1 MRYLILSF
9 LLGLAAPASSAKPA
23 LEKSPSVVNPSQR
36 KTNQVV
42 ISIFAPPWYDGWM
55 THLSVAREI
64 YANNGIKIIPKMY
77 VPIPEYVADPL
88 VVNVLLD
95 SVSAKDS
102 ITIVYISGL
111 RGLNG
116 ERLAGVFLET
126 SKNQKI
132 ILMDFV
138 SGSTTL
144 AHEIGHYLG
153 LEHTKDP
160 KNVMCDCPRVG
171 IGTFTKE
178 QVAIMKKTINQP
190 KPAPK
195 SP

>member
-9 LLGLAAPASSAKPA
+9 MLGLLAPASSEKKK
-23 LEKSPSVVNPSQR
+23 LEQSPSVVTPVQ
-36 KTNQVV
+36 KEDNQVV
-42 ISIFAPPWYDGWM
+42 ISIFAPPWYDGWVP
-55 THLSVAREI
+55 HLQVAREI
-64 YANNGIKIIPKMY
+64 YAKYDIKIVPKMY

-88 VVNVLLD
+88 VINVLVE
-95 SVSAKDS
+95 SVSAKDG
-102 ITIVYISGL
+102 ITIVYLSGL
-111 RGLNG
+111 RGSKG

-126 SKNQKI
+126 TNNKKI

-160 KNVMCDCPRVG
+160 TNVMCDCTRSG
-171 IGTFTKE
+171 LGSFNE
-178 QVAIMKKTINQP
+178 DQVATMKKAINQP

-195 SP
+195 NP

>member
-1 MRYLILSF
+1 MRYLTLSF
-9 LLGLAAPASSAKPA
+9 ILGLLASASSETQK
-23 LEKSPSVVNPSQR
+23 LRQSPSVVVPAQ
-36 KTNQVV
+36 KEDNQVV
-42 ISIFAPPWYDGWM
+42 ISIFAPPWYDGWV
-55 THLSVAREI
+55 HHFQLAKEV
-64 YANNGIKIIPKMY
+64 YAKNGIKIVPKLY
-77 VPIPEYVADPL
+77 VPIPEYVADSL
-88 VVNVLLD
+88 VVNVLIE
-95 SVSAKDS
+95 SVSSEDS
-102 ITIVYISGL
+102 ITIVYLSGL

-116 ERLAGVFLET
+116 ERLAGVFLQT

-153 LEHTKDP
+153 LGHTKDP
-160 KNVMCDCPRVG
+160 GNIMCDCTRQGVG
-171 IGTFTKE
+171 SFTKD
-178 QVAIMKKTINQP
+178 QVSLMKKTINQP